1 MRLALIV
8 ICVLLMSVAG
18 LSAHNE
24 KSIDIAHTDWNRP
37 YGWDSHRF
45 FDQAS
50 RDIHKAGIVSQRGTT
65 GNYLFDDCFFN
76 RLHAAPL
83 SDHPAGEVRWSN
95 FFEGQFFEGQS
106 NQLVEAGVE
115 TKYAR
120 LEFLS
125 AGADKE
131 TELNSNPNAR
141 NSGYDKLIIWLK
153 NVYRAW
159 VSEGHSGST
168 RLLLLSFGLV
178 GIIGIRRKLKKKP

>member
-1 MRLALIV
+1 MALIV
-8 ICVLLMSVAG
+8 IWVLLMNPAG
-18 LSAHNE
+18 LLAHNE
-24 KSIDIAHTDWNRP
+24 DLGDIDHAGP
-37 YGWDSHRF
+37 GSPGSWDSHR
-45 FDQAS
+45 
-50 RDIHKAGIVSQRGTT
+50 
-65 GNYLFDDCFFN
+65 
-76 RLHAAPL
+76 
-83 SDHPAGEVRWSN
+83 
-95 FFEGQFFEGQS
+95 FFEGQS
-106 NQLVEAGVE
+106 NQLVEDGVE

-125 AGADKE
+125 VGADKE
-131 TELNSNPNAR
+131 AELDSNPSAR